1 MIYNILGKTGLKVS
15 RLGFGTMRLP
25 TISSNADIDE
35 VEANK
40 MFEYAI
46 ENGINIFDT
55 AYPYHND
62 ILAGNGHCEEV
73 LGEYLKENNLRDEI
87 FIQTKSPTWFIE
99 EKSDFDFYLNEQLKK
114 LQTDYIDIYLLHSL
128 TVSGWNKVNDLDV
141 LDFLDDCLSSGKVKH
156 VGFSSHVEFDTL
168 IEILDEYPKWEVVLT
183 QMNYLDENYQSGSL
197 GLNYL
202 KRNNVGTMIMEPMR
216 GGRLIN
222 NVPENVKVWWEISDV
237 ERNPVEWALQYL
249 WNRDDVDCVLSGMSS
264 LKQVK
269 QNVKYASTEDI
280 FSEYD
285 QEIIK
290 EVARQYKA
298 SSLGNE
304 CTKCG
309 YCMPCPNG
317 VDIVNCFNE
326 YNIAQMMED
335 PRASALQYFSL
346 INRDSRAD
354 SCIQCGDCVPLC
366 TQNLNIPDE
375 LQKVYEYFGSEFHHF

>member
-168 IEILDEYPKWEVVLT
+168 I
-183 QMNYLDENYQSGSL
+183 
-197 GLNYL
+197 
-202 KRNNVGTMIMEPMR
+202 
-216 GGRLIN
+216 
-222 NVPENVKVWWEISDV
+222 
-237 ERNPVEWALQYL
+237 
-249 WNRDDVDCVLSGMSS
+249 
-264 LKQVK
+264 
-269 QNVKYASTEDI
+269 
-280 FSEYD
+280 
-285 QEIIK
+285 
-290 EVARQYKA
+290 
-298 SSLGNE
+298 
-304 CTKCG
+304 
-309 YCMPCPNG
+309 
-317 VDIVNCFNE
+317 
-326 YNIAQMMED
+326 
-335 PRASALQYFSL
+335 
-346 INRDSRAD
+346 
-354 SCIQCGDCVPLC
+354 
-366 TQNLNIPDE
+366 
-375 LQKVYEYFGSEFHHF
+375 